1 MNGMNTGMIVSILYK
16 VYLFLLN
23 YINPS
28 QYVYIIDYFTKP
40 NQNRTRM
47 SSLVSQENKELLW
60 GLLSEEGLF
69 DGIPENVTQEEV
81 KHVFERILK
90 NLSATIPSLHAAK
103 LKELH
108 RAKHQAIAEEDYDA
122 AKKLRTTISEMEA
135 PLARLEKLE
144 ARKHLAIQ
152 AEDFEAAKQIKMEID
167 LLRAASFSLKEL
179 NKIAIESLAINI
191 PKLAR
196 DISAI
201 KLGTRVFPT
210 KTGGGNHTHPA
221 AGGRL
226 THFAGNAGQS
236 NEPTEIYNA
245 EDFQYQKRQEIEMKM
260 REKEAEMRSYFEVP
274 RPPEIDFSDFPRD
287 SNPNVRLKSRSV
299 PTATTTAAE
308 PVVEV
313 IHLAATA
320 TTPGPGDDSPFRG
333 GDDMDRLIAE
343 RIAARQR
350 DMEEITE
357 RIKASMPPSEQQ
369 HQQLKEY
376 NPNEYVSDTASLTLP
391 LPMPMSSMPPSEDT
405 RKVRFREDTDSIF
418 LKLKRKPMVDEE

>member
-1 MNGMNTGMIVSILYK
+1 
-16 VYLFLLN
+16 
-23 YINPS
+23 
-28 QYVYIIDYFTKP
+28 
-40 NQNRTRM
+40 M

-69 DGIPENVTQEEV
+69 DGIPENVTPEEV

-108 RAKHQAIAEEDYDA
+108 HAKRQAIAEEDYDA
-122 AKKLRTTISEMEA
+122 AKKLRTTIDEMEA

-144 ARKHLAIQ
+144 ARKQLAIQ

-167 LLRAASFSLKEL
+167 RLRAASFSLKEL

-201 KLGTRVFPT
+201 KSGTRVFPT
-210 KTGGGNHTHPA
+210 KTGGGNYTHPA

-226 THFAGNAGQS
+226 TQFAGNAGQS

-260 REKEAEMRSYFEVP
+260 REKEAEMRSYFEVQ

-287 SNPNVRLKSRSV
+287 SNQMVRLKSRSV
-299 PTATTTAAE
+299 PTAAAAE

-313 IHLAATA
+313 IQLDAAT

-357 RIKASMPPSEQQ
+357 RLKASMPPSEQQ
-369 HQQLKEY
+369 QQQLKEY

-391 LPMPMSSMPPSEDT
+391 LPMPMSSLPPSEDT
-405 RKVRFREDTDSIF
+405 RKVRFREDMDSIF

>member
-1 MNGMNTGMIVSILYK
+1 
-16 VYLFLLN
+16 
-23 YINPS
+23 
-28 QYVYIIDYFTKP
+28 
-40 NQNRTRM
+40 M
-47 SSLVSQENKELLW
+47 SSLISQENKELLW

-69 DGIPENVTQEEV
+69 DGIPENVTPEEV

-167 LLRAASFSLKEL
+167 RLRAASFSLKEL

-201 KLGTRVFPT
+201 KASTRVFPT
-210 KTGGGNHTHPA
+210 KTGGGNHTHPTA
-221 AGGRL
+221 TTGGRL
-226 THFAGNAGQS
+226 THFAGNAGGQS

-299 PTATTTAAE
+299 PTATAAE

-320 TTPGPGDDSPFRG
+320 TAPGPGDDSPFRG

-357 RIKASMPPSEQQ
+357 RMKASMPPSEQQQ

-391 LPMPMSSMPPSEDT
+391 LPMPMSSIPPSEDT

-418 LKLKRKPMVDEE
+418 LKLKRKPMADEEE

>member
-1 MNGMNTGMIVSILYK
+1 
-16 VYLFLLN
+16 
-23 YINPS
+23 
-28 QYVYIIDYFTKP
+28 
-40 NQNRTRM
+40 M

-69 DGIPENVTQEEV
+69 DGMPENVTLEEV

-108 RAKHQAIAEEDYDA
+108 QAKHQAIADEDYDA
-122 AKKLRTTISEMEA
+122 AKKLRATIDEMEA

-152 AEDFEAAKQIKMEID
+152 SEDFEAAKQIKTEID
-167 LLRAASFSLKEL
+167 RLRAASFSLKEL
-179 NKIAIESLAINI
+179 NKIAIESLAVNI

-201 KLGTRVFPT
+201 KLGTRVFPNKKPT
-210 KTGGGNHTHPA
+210 TTTAQPMLGGG
-221 AGGRL
+221 GGGGGARF
-226 THFAGNAGQS
+226 THFAGNDALQTI
-236 NEPTEIYNA
+236 EPREIYNA
-245 EDFQYQKRQEIEMKM
+245 EDFQSQKRQEIEMKM

-287 SNPNVRLKSRSV
+287 NSNRLKSRSV
-299 PTATTTAAE
+299 PTATTTATTTTTAPE
-308 PVVEV
+308 PLVEV
-313 IHLAATA
+313 IHLGAAAVLGT
-320 TTPGPGDDSPFRG
+320 GDDSPFRG
-333 GDDMDRLIAE
+333 GDDMERLIAE

-357 RIKASMPPSEQQ
+357 RMKASMPPSEQQ
-369 HQQLKEY
+369 QQHLQPLKEY
-376 NPNEYVSDTASLTLP
+376 NPNEFEPDTDSVSCP
-391 LPMPMSSMPPSEDT
+391 MLPMPPPPPSEDT

-418 LKLKRKPMVDEE
+418 LKLKRKPIADND

>member
-1 MNGMNTGMIVSILYK
+1 
-16 VYLFLLN
+16 
-23 YINPS
+23 
-28 QYVYIIDYFTKP
+28 
-40 NQNRTRM
+40 M
-47 SSLVSQENKELLW
+47 SSLISQETKELLW

-69 DGIPENVTQEEV
+69 DGIPENVTPEEV

-108 RAKHQAIAEEDYDA
+108 HAKQQAIAEEDYDA

-201 KLGTRVFPT
+201 KLRTRVFPT
-210 KTGGGNHTHPA
+210 KTGDGNHTHPA
-221 AGGRL
+221 APAAPTTTATAGVRL
-226 THFAGNAGQS
+226 TRFAGNASQS

-260 REKEAEMRSYFEVP
+260 REKEAEMRSYFEVQ

-287 SNPNVRLKSRSV
+287 SNQMVRLKSRSV
-299 PTATTTAAE
+299 PTATAAE

-313 IHLAATA
+313 IQLDAAT

-357 RIKASMPPSEQQ
+357 RLKASMPPSEQQ
-369 HQQLKEY
+369 QQQQQKEY

-391 LPMPMSSMPPSEDT
+391 LPMPMSSLPPSEDT
-405 RKVRFREDTDSIF
+405 RKVRFREDMDSIF

>member
-1 MNGMNTGMIVSILYK
+1 
-16 VYLFLLN
+16 
-23 YINPS
+23 
-28 QYVYIIDYFTKP
+28 
-40 NQNRTRM
+40 M

-69 DGIPENVTQEEV
+69 DGIPENVTPEEV

-122 AKKLRTTISEMEA
+122 AKKFRITIDEMEA
-135 PLARLEKLE
+135 PLAWLEKLE
-144 ARKHLAIQ
+144 VRKQLAIQ

-167 LLRAASFSLKEL
+167 RLRAASFSLKEL

-201 KLGTRVFPT
+201 KSGTRVFPT
-210 KTGGGNHTHPA
+210 KTGMGNHAHSIN
-221 AGGRL
+221 GGRL

-299 PTATTTAAE
+299 PTETPAE

-313 IHLAATA
+313 IHLAAPA

-350 DMEEITE
+350 DMDEITE
-357 RIKASMPPSEQQ
+357 RMKASMPPSEQQ
-369 HQQLKEY
+369 QPLPMKEY
-376 NPNEYVSDTASLTLP
+376 NPNEYVSDTASL
-391 LPMPMSSMPPSEDT
+391 PMPMSMPMPPSEDT
-405 RKVRFREDTDSIF
+405 RKVRFQEDTDSIF
-418 LKLKRKPMVDEE
+418 LKLKRKPMADEE

>member
-1 MNGMNTGMIVSILYK
+1 
-16 VYLFLLN
+16 
-23 YINPS
+23 
-28 QYVYIIDYFTKP
+28 
-40 NQNRTRM
+40 M

-60 GLLSEEGLF
+60 SLLSEEGLF
-69 DGIPENVTQEEV
+69 DGIPENVTPEEI

-90 NLSATIPSLHAAK
+90 NLSATIPTLHAAK

-108 RAKHQAIAEEDYDA
+108 HAKQQAIADEDYDA
-122 AKKLRTTISEMEA
+122 AKKLRATIDEMEA
-135 PLARLEKLE
+135 PLARLDKLE

-152 AEDFEAAKQIKMEID
+152 AEDYEAAKQIKMEID
-167 LLRAASFSLKEL
+167 RLRAASFSLKEL
-179 NKIAIESLAINI
+179 NKIAIESLAVNI

-210 KTGGGNHTHPA
+210 KTG
-221 AGGRL
+221 AGGGGGAMAVDRRPG
-226 THFAGNAGQS
+226 A
-236 NEPTEIYNA
+236 PTEIYNA
-245 EDFQYQKRQEIEMKM
+245 EDFQSQKRQEIEMKM

-287 SNPNVRLKSRSV
+287 SGTRLKSRSSA
-299 PTATTTAAE
+299 PAPAPASE

-313 IHLAATA
+313 VHLDDPNPFTAAA
-320 TTPGPGDDSPFRG
+320 GPGPGPGDDSPFRG

-357 RIKASMPPSEQQ
+357 RMKASMPPSQQ
-369 HQQLKEY
+369 PLPIKEY
-376 NPNEYVSDTASLTLP
+376 NPNEFVQADTASLTLP
-391 LPMPMSSMPPSEDT
+391 MPPLPLQSEDT
-405 RKVRFREDTDSIF
+405 RKVRFHEDTDSIF
-418 LKLKRKPMVDEE
+418 LKLKRKPMTDDG

>member
-1 MNGMNTGMIVSILYK
+1 
-16 VYLFLLN
+16 
-23 YINPS
+23 
-28 QYVYIIDYFTKP
+28 
-40 NQNRTRM
+40 M

-69 DGIPENVTQEEV
+69 DGIPENVTPEEV

-108 RAKHQAIAEEDYDA
+108 HAKRQAIAEEDYDA
-122 AKKLRTTISEMEA
+122 AKKLRTTIDEMEA

-144 ARKHLAIQ
+144 ARKQLAIQ

-167 LLRAASFSLKEL
+167 RLRAASFSLKEL

-201 KLGTRVFPT
+201 KSGTRVFPT
-210 KTGGGNHTHPA
+210 KTGGGNYTHPA

-226 THFAGNAGQS
+226 TQFAGNAGQS

-260 REKEAEMRSYFEVP
+260 REKEAEMRSYFEVQ

-287 SNPNVRLKSRSV
+287 SNQMVRLKSRSV
-299 PTATTTAAE
+299 PTAAAAE

-313 IHLAATA
+313 IQLDAAT

-357 RIKASMPPSEQQ
+357 RLKASMPPSEQQ
-369 HQQLKEY
+369 QQQLKEY

-391 LPMPMSSMPPSEDT
+391 LPMPMSSLPPSEDT
-405 RKVRFREDTDSIF
+405 RKVRFREDMDSIF
-418 LKLKRKPMVDEE
+418 LKLKRKPMVDEEE

>member
-1 MNGMNTGMIVSILYK
+1 
-16 VYLFLLN
+16 
-23 YINPS
+23 
-28 QYVYIIDYFTKP
+28 
-40 NQNRTRM
+40 M

-69 DGIPENVTQEEV
+69 DGIPENVTPEEV

-108 RAKHQAIAEEDYDA
+108 HAKRQAIAEEDYDA

-144 ARKHLAIQ
+144 ARKQLAIQ

-221 AGGRL
+221 AGDRL
-226 THFAGNAGQS
+226 TRFAGNATQS

-260 REKEAEMRSYFEVP
+260 REKEAEMRSYFEVQ

-287 SNPNVRLKSRSV
+287 SNPMVRLKSRSV
-299 PTATTTAAE
+299 PTATATAAE
-308 PVVEV
+308 SVVEV
-313 IHLAATA
+313 IHLDATATATAATA
-320 TTPGPGDDSPFRG
+320 TAPGPGDDSPFRG

-357 RIKASMPPSEQQ
+357 RLKASMPPSEQQ
-369 HQQLKEY
+369 QLAIPMKEY

-391 LPMPMSSMPPSEDT
+391 LPMPMSSLPPSEDT

-418 LKLKRKPMVDEE
+418 LKLKRKPMADEEE